1 MSSQPSRRQRL
12 HMPLVALLVLISV
25 SLLSLS
31 AQAEEEPLGPNYV
44 ALEPEFTLNYGQG
57 DRLKY
62 VQLSVTLEVDNNN
75 AALEV
80 NAHSDSIR
88 HAVIMQFA
96 QEEESTLRSVEG
108 RELIRERLLDRLR
121 AVMEKEAGDA
131 MIRKV
136 LFTSIVVQG

>member
-1 MSSQPSRRQRL
+1 MTSLRFYRRWFQVAAWV
-12 HMPLVALLVLISV
+12 LVAVV
-25 SLLSLS
+25 SMFSLTV
-31 AQAEEEPLGPNYV
+31 QAEDEPVGPNYV
-44 ALEPEFTLNYGQG
+44 ALEPQFTLNYGQG

-96 QEEESTLRSVEG
+96 QEEEATLRSVEG
-108 RELIRERLLDRLR
+108 RELVRERLLDRLR
-121 AVMEKEAGDA
+121 AVMEREVGEA

>member
-1 MSSQPSRRQRL
+1 MTELPFYRRWS
-12 HMPLVALLVLISV
+12 HASAWVLVLA
-25 SLLSLS
+25 LSLFS
-31 AQAEEEPLGPNYV
+31 LVAQAEDEPVGPNYV
-44 ALEPEFTLNYGQG
+44 ALEPQFTLNYGEG

-62 VQLSVTLEVDNNN
+62 VQLSVTLEVDNNA

-96 QEEESTLRSVEG
+96 QEEEATLRSVEG
-108 RELIRERLLDRLR
+108 RELVRERLLDRLR
-121 AVMEKEAGDA
+121 AVMEREVGEA

>member
-1 MSSQPSRRQRL
+1 MTAVPIHRRCSGA
-12 HMPLVALLVLISV
+12 LVAGLVTLLTLV
-25 SLLSLS
+25 SL
-31 AQAEEEPLGPNYV
+31 AAYAEEEPLGPNYV
-44 ALEPEFTLNYGQG
+44 ALEPEFTLNYGQ
-57 DRLKY
+57 DERLKY
-62 VQLSVTLEVDNNN
+62 VQLSVTLEVDDNN

-96 QEEESTLRSVEG
+96 QEEESTLRSIEG

-121 AVMEKEAGDA
+121 AVMEKEVGEA

>member
-1 MSSQPSRRQRL
+1 MIARLFSRRL
-12 HMPLVALLVLISV
+12 GALAGLLSLVALF
-25 SLLSLS
+25 SLP

-57 DRLKY
+57 ERLKY
-62 VQLSVTLEVDNNN
+62 VQLSVTLEVDDNN

-80 NAHSDSIR
+80 NAHSDAIR

-96 QEEESTLRSVEG
+96 QEDEATLRSLEG
-108 RELIRERLLDRLR
+108 RELVRERLLDRLR
-121 AVMEKEAGDA
+121 QVMEQEAGEA

>member
-1 MSSQPSRRQRL
+1 MTELPLYRRYSAAFL
-12 HMPLVALLVLISV
+12 ASAIALFSLV
-25 SLLSLS
+25 SLAAL
-31 AQAEEEPLGPNYV
+31 AEEEPQGPNYV
-44 ALEPEFTLNYGQG
+44 SLEPEFTLNYGEG

-62 VQLSVTLEVDNNN
+62 VQLSITLEVDDNN

-80 NAHSDSIR
+80 NAHADSIR

-96 QEEESTLRSVEG
+96 QEEESALRSIEG
-108 RELIRERLLDRLR
+108 RELIRERLLNRLR
-121 AVMEKEAGDA
+121 AVMEREVGDA

>member
-1 MSSQPSRRQRL
+1 MTAQPIYRRYCAAIL
-12 HMPLVALLVLISV
+12 GSLIALLSTV
-25 SLLSLS
+25 SLT
-31 AQAEEEPLGPNYV
+31 AYAEEEPLGPNYV

-62 VQLSVTLEVDNNN
+62 VQLSVTLEVDDNN

-80 NAHSDSIR
+80 NAHADSIR

-96 QEEESTLRSVEG
+96 REEESTLRSIEG

-121 AVMEKEAGDA
+121 EVMEREVGEA

>member
-1 MSSQPSRRQRL
+1 MTELPFYRRWSHAL
-12 HMPLVALLVLISV
+12 TGVLVVALALF
-25 SLLSLS
+25 SL
-31 AQAEEEPLGPNYV
+31 AVQAEDEPVGPNYV
-44 ALEPEFTLNYGQG
+44 ALEPQFTLNYGQG

-62 VQLSVTLEVDNNN
+62 VQLSVTLEVDNNA

-96 QEEESTLRSVEG
+96 QEEEATLRSVEG
-108 RELIRERLLDRLR
+108 RELVRERLLDRLR
-121 AVMEKEAGDA
+121 AVMEREVGEA